1 MGKGFFGH
9 PEVYC
14 KPLLVI
20 LVFTLVYKQLW
31 ITGLHIFVGGLL
43 WLLYSLLYAVKAL
56 FYLVLHVVLTVSDNL
71 DNLAKQQPTN
81 WLRDFT
87 QTDSFDDSYLNWLTG
102 FIEGDGSFPNST
114 RGNLTFYVTQ
124 SLHN

>member
-1 MGKGFFGH
+1 
-9 PEVYC
+9 
-14 KPLLVI
+14 
-20 LVFTLVYKQLW
+20 
-31 ITGLHIFVGGLL
+31 
-43 WLLYSLLYAVKAL
+43 LLYAVKAL

-87 QTDSFDDSYLNWLTG
+87 QTNSFNDAILNWLTG

-114 RGNLTFYVTQ
+114 RGDLSFYVSQ
-124 SLHN
+124 SIRNAPVLYLIQG